1 MNADRVERI
10 RACLEQALAPKHLE
24 IIDDS
29 AAHVGHPG
37 ARAGGHFRVVIVAE
51 TFRGQ
56 TARQRH
62 QTVYAAL
69 GELLKTDV
77 HAVNI
82 RALAPEEAPDG
93 EERR

>member
-1 MNADRVERI
+1 MSADRIERI
-10 RACLEQALAPKHLE
+10 RVCLEHALAPEHLA

-29 AAHVGHPG
+29 DAHVGHPG
-37 ARAGGHFRVVIVAE
+37 ARGGGHFRVVIVAE
-51 TFRGQ
+51 AFRGQ

-62 QTVYAAL
+62 QAVYAAL
-69 GELLKTDV
+69 GELMKTDV

-82 RALAPEEAPDG
+82 RALAPEEAPDR